1 MRSVRVCHG
10 WSARDSTTP
19 FSMDDNKL
27 QVEIEVKSDD
37 ATKSIK
43 QVDAS
48 LDSLGKKTGSVGKS
62 ATEASTGFGS
72 MLKSFGIGAAVI
84 GGAGAAFG
92 QLKGFISDSI
102 SEGAQFQAGQA
113 QLAAVLSSTGNA
125 AGFTAKQINDMAG
138 RMSDL
143 SAIDDDVILGA
154 QNMLLTFTQLKGQAF
169 EGATQAVL
177 DMSTAMAGG
186 GVPSMEQLRATALQ
200 VGKALNDPAKG
211 LTMLTRAGVT
221 FTDQQE
227 KQINT
232 MIKAGNT
239 MGAQKLMLDELTK
252 EFGGSAA
259 LAALTYEGRMAKL
272 SNAVGDV
279 KKNIGLAIIAGINP
293 MIDAMT
299 EQAKGAD
306 KATQNI
312 SELSYAVYGVT
323 TVLRG
328 LVTGVKGVLQA
339 FGVLVL
345 GIIGVG
351 ATIFAFAKDVVKNF
365 DAIKKAGV
373 SMAKGVAYALTGQ
386 FDDAKAAF
394 GELVNLDFSNTAAKQ
409 AQMANMVSG
418 AWGDVENTFKEAGA
432 TFKDAFA
439 GKGLEASVKQSEDAA
454 KTLAEKNKQIT
465 DLFNKMGSGADD
477 AGKKASDA
485 FKKAASALKDLASD
499 TAKGIKE
506 TTEDYV
512 NRASDLL
519 DAYEQ
524 KVKDVN
530 KSIAEE
536 NASYEKDN
544 LNAKKDYNNEVL
556 ALFIKEQ
563 DAHAALL
570 KEKKDLEKKM
580 IENTNGPSADSF
592 TDKAALDEQ
601 IKASDAKIAQ
611 FKKEN
616 AEIEKLAATERGKTD
631 LDKLKEQFAV
641 ETAER
646 AAEHTAKLA
655 DLQTKMAEELAVYQK
670 NKEDLIA
677 DTVDKYAKIDEK
689 LNEGWT
695 KMKEDTKIHVKEM
708 QALETQVMAIKAS
721 IEAAR
726 AAVRTNS
733 VASTVPAAGVQAR
746 ADGGSVYSGRPYM
759 VGERGPELFVP
770 SGSGSI
776 VPNGGGATQIHIM
789 EGASVSVGSQEDINA
804 LADAVSTRLA
814 RVLQQQRSGLA
825 TSM

>member
-1 MRSVRVCHG
+1 
-10 WSARDSTTP
+10 
-19 FSMDDNKL
+19 MDENKL

-62 ATEASTGFGS
+62 ATEASTGFGG

-84 GGAGAAFG
+84 GGAGAALSR
-92 QLKGFISDSI
+92 LKGFISESVA
-102 SEGAQFQAGQA
+102 EGAQFQAGQA

-125 AGFTAKQINDMAG
+125 AGFTAEQINAMAG

-143 SAIDDDVILGA
+143 SAIDDDVIVGA
-154 QNMLLTFTQLKGQAF
+154 QNMLLTFTNLKGEAF

-177 DMSTAMAGG
+177 DMSTAMNGG
-186 GVPSMEQLRATALQ
+186 GIPSMEQLRGTALQ

-227 KQINT
+227 KQIKT
-232 MIKAGNT
+232 MIKAGDT
-239 MGAQKLMLDELTK
+239 MGAQKVMLDELTK

-312 SELSYAVYGVT
+312 SELSYAVYGIT
-323 TVLRG
+323 TILRG
-328 LVTGVKGVLQA
+328 LVTGIKGVLQA
-339 FGVLVL
+339 FGVFIL

-351 ATIFAFAKDVVKNF
+351 TTIFTFAKDVVKNF

-373 SMAKGVAYALTGQ
+373 SMAKGIAYALTGQ

-394 GELVNLDFSNTAAKQ
+394 GELVKLDFSNTAATQ
-409 AQMANMVSG
+409 AKMANMVGG
-418 AWGDVENTFKEAGA
+418 AWGDVENTFKQAGA

-439 GKGLEASVKQSEDAA
+439 GKGLEASVKQSTDAA
-454 KTLAEKNKQIT
+454 AELAKQNEKVNNILNNLGK
-465 DLFNKMGSGADD
+465 GADE
-477 AGKKASDA
+477 AGKKTADA
-485 FKKAASALKDLASD
+485 FKKAAEGLKDLAKD

-506 TTEDYV
+506 TTEDYI

-519 DAYEQ
+519 DAYEK
-524 KVKDVN
+524 KVKDIN

-536 NASYEKDN
+536 TASYDKAN
-544 LNAKKDYNNEVL
+544 LDAKKDYNSQVL
-556 ALFIKEQ
+556 DLFMKEQ
-563 DAHAALL
+563 DERAALL
-570 KEKKDLEKKM
+570 KEQAKLQKEAMEKGYTP
-580 IENTNGPSADSF
+580 ENSTDQSAV
-592 TDKAALDEQ
+592 AAE
-601 IKASDAKIAQ
+601 IKASEAKIAQ

-616 AEIEKLAATERGKTD
+616 AELEKLATIERSKTD
-631 LDKLKEQFAV
+631 LDKLKEEFAI
-641 ETAER
+641 EQTERDTAH
-646 AAEHTAKLA
+646 AAKLA
-655 DLQTKMAEELAVYQK
+655 DLQEKMAEELAVFQK
-670 NKEDLIA
+670 NKEDLVA

-733 VASTVPAAGVQAR
+733 VSGAAPATGVQAR

-789 EGASVSVGSQEDINA
+789 EGASVSVGSQGDINA

-814 RVLQQQRSGLA
+814 RVLQQQRNGLA